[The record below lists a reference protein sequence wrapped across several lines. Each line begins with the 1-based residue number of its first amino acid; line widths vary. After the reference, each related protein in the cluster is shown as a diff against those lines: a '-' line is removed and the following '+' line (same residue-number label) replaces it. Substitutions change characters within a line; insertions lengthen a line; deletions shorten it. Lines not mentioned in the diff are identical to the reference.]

1 MTPTRRDFLKFTAS
15 GIAVTILPIR
25 AARAALFENKIL
37 DLPLPQGTT
46 KLKRRVDGVAKV
58 TGSKV
63 FARDIRAKDMAGWP
77 KDQAH
82 AFVVWST
89 RADAP
94 FLDLDLSLLGEDL
107 QPDYLVTAEDTVKA
121 GLDFYDP
128 FTYGQKMLAPKGEV
142 PLFLGHP
149 LAILIYNDFARF
161 SVAKR
166 IYKTKRDEIIRYG
179 ETTAPVEQ
187 GPLANFR
194 FVRVEG
200 EGGAK
205 AKKDLFNPVDDG
217 YVFASYDKN
226 DVNWPKADA
235 SGDAMGRGMA
245 YAEGIRAEL
254 NTPPEDWHVI
264 EREYY
269 SPFIDAAALEPD
281 NCNCWYDAKSGKLEI
296 VMASQSP
303 HEVMTGTAAMLK
315 KSTFEVHELKGHPA
329 YTVGYGTKEHS
340 PFPYYGIVAALFA
353 EGRPVRL
360 ALDREEHFQTAI
372 KRHPLRMKY
381 RLGINRK
388 TLKMQALA
396 ADLELDGGGRQN
408 YTTPVTQVAAG
419 AAQGI
424 YYFPKNDI
432 AAIAHSS
439 RAPMSGSVRGFG
451 SLEAQ
456 IGTEMLVEELAEEL
470 GVDVMELRLINA
482 LQDGERSSAGAFP
495 LSLCRMREMIEA
507 DRAHP
512 VWANRTKRKAE
523 FEAENPALKYGVGY
537 AIAKKGFGNS
547 NEAVAAAVTLTPE
560 GKIRLH
566 HIAVEIGTGAV
577 STQALMCSRWLGKPA
592 DEIES
597 AALDWSPLE
606 MFATLSPFVM
616 DKAHQDEMSQDPRW
630 TPAMASASSATNSAF
645 YFTHGTHEAGRLIY
659 ERGIVPAAAAL
670 WDVSIETAASALWK
684 DEKFTLS
691 DGRSL
696 SLAELAAK
704 AHELKGI
711 TGAMVHAFDR
721 WGWGEADYDILG
733 ETSRRP
739 IDGLAI
745 QTGSDQWQRIERS
758 NVTYMDPHADN
769 ASWSRFAPA
778 SALIEV
784 SVNRGTGEVKI
795 LSHHTSM
802 DCGRVLVPEF
812 VSGQLQGGI
821 GMSVGHALYEGMPLY
836 EDGPG
841 SGDWNF
847 NRYRL
852 PRGKDVAVWNQT
864 ANILPVTEQEDHP
877 KGIAEVVQIPT
888 IPAVANA
895 VAHAVGKY
903 LRELPLTEEKIKEA
917 LS

>member
-1 MTPTRRDFLKFTAS
+1 MTQTRRDFLKFTAS

-25 AARAALFENKIL
+25 AARAALFENQIL

-46 KLKRRVDGVAKV
+46 QLKRRVDGVSKV

-63 FARDIRAKDMAGWP
+63 FARDIRAKDMPDWP

-82 AFVVWST
+82 AFVVWSN

-94 FLDLDLSLLGEDL
+94 FLGLDLSLLGDDL

-121 GLDFYDP
+121 GLDFYDSY
-128 FTYGQKMLAPKGEV
+128 TYGQKMFLPKGDV

-149 LAILIYNDFARF
+149 LAILVYRDFARF

-166 IYKTKRDEIIRYG
+166 VYKTKRDEIIQYG

-187 GPLANFR
+187 GPWSNFR

-200 EGGAK
+200 EGGSKGA
-205 AKKDLFNPVDDG
+205 KDLFNPVDDD

-226 DVNWPKADA
+226 DVNWPKADLA
-235 SGDAMGRGMA
+235 GDNMARGMA
-245 YAEGIRAEL
+245 YADAIRAEL
-254 NTPPEDWHVI
+254 QSPPADWHVI

-281 NCNCWYDAKSGKLEI
+281 NCNCWYDAKAGKLEI

-315 KSTFEVHELKGHPA
+315 KSSFEVGELKGHPA

-353 EGRPVRL
+353 EGHPVRL

-372 KRHPLRMKY
+372 KRHPVRMKY

-388 TLKMQALA
+388 TLKMQSFA
-396 ADLELDGGGRQN
+396 ADLLLDGGGRQN

-432 AAIAHSS
+432 AAVAHSS

-451 SLEAQ
+451 SLESQ
-456 IGTEMLVEELAEEL
+456 IGTEILVEELAAEL
-470 GVDVMELRLINA
+470 GVDSMELRLNNT
-482 LQDGERSSAGAFP
+482 LHDGERSSAGAFP
-495 LSLCRMREMIEA
+495 LSLCRMHEMIEA

-512 VWANRTKRKAE
+512 VWADREKRKAE
-523 FEAENPALKYGVGY
+523 FEAANPALKYGVGY

-547 NEAVAAAVTLTPE
+547 NEAVAAAVTLTAD

-597 AALDWSPLE
+597 AALNWSPLE
-606 MFATLSPFVM
+606 MFVTLSPFVM
-616 DKAHQDEMSQDPRW
+616 DKAHQDEMLQDPRW

-645 YFTHGTHEAGRLIY
+645 YFTHGTHEACRLIY
-659 ERGIVPAAAAL
+659 ERGIIPAAAAL
-670 WDVSIETAASALWK
+670 WNVSLQEAAGATWQNEQFVLA
-684 DEKFTLS
+684 
-691 DGRSL
+691 DGRTL
-696 SLAELAAK
+696 SLAELATK
-704 AHELKGI
+704 AHEAKVV
-711 TGAMVHAFDR
+711 TGAMIHGFDR
-721 WGWGEADYDILG
+721 WGWAEADFEVLG

-745 QTGSDQWQRIERS
+745 QTGSDVWQRIERQ
-758 NVTYMDPHADN
+758 NVHYMDPQIDN
-769 ASWSRFAPA
+769 ASWSRFSPA

-784 SVNRGTGEVKI
+784 SVNRGTGEVKV
-795 LSHHTSM
+795 LSHHSTL
-802 DCGRVLVPEF
+802 DAGRVLVPEF
-812 VSGQLQGGI
+812 VSGQLQGAI
-821 GMSVGHALYEGMPLY
+821 GMSIGHALYEGMPLY
-836 EDGPG
+836 EGGPG

-852 PRGKDVAVWNQT
+852 PRGKDVAVWKQT

-888 IPAVANA
+888 IPAVVNA
-895 VAHAVGKY
+895 VAHATGKY
-903 LRELPLTEEKIKEA
+903 LRELPLTEDKIKEA